1 MSSIMFLTAIDSS
14 LKKEVKKEKPIE
26 TKIEI
31 KVPEQQ
37 IENLNPSIMSIPK
50 KTKDLK
56 GEKKIDLNKNTNAF
70 PKRKRSVEILKIN
83 EENFFK
89 SNTSKFS
96 MENLEIKYNSD
107 IINHKTSIDLNNKE
121 QDVKRNY
128 LNSLNTL
135 IEEVLEI

>member
-1 MSSIMFLTAIDSS
+1 MFLTAIDSS

-56 GEKKIDLNKNTNAF
+56 GEKKT
-70 PKRKRSVEILKIN
+70 SYLKMN
-83 EENFFK
+83 ECMGVNG
-89 SNTSKFS
+89 
-96 MENLEIKYNSD
+96 
-107 IINHKTSIDLNNKE
+107 
-121 QDVKRNY
+121 
-128 LNSLNTL
+128 SL
-135 IEEVLEI
+135 VMMVGV